1 MDLIVNQ
8 VMQLEIVHIA
18 NGYRVIKRLAGAPV
32 IKLGLGVCRQRD
44 AREVE
49 LRAVLILIFV
59 GFCEFLRH
67 CKALADVILMS
78 TVKYRSADV
87 PAERFRGIS

>member
-44 AREVE
+44 A
-49 LRAVLILIFV
+49 
-59 GFCEFLRH
+59 
-67 CKALADVILMS
+67 
-78 TVKYRSADV
+78 
-87 PAERFRGIS
+87 